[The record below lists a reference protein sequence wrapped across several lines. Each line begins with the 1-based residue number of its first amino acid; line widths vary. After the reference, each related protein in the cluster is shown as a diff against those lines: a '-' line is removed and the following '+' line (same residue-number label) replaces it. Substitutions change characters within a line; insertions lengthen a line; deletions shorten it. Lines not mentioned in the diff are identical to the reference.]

1 MPRTAYTFM
10 STSLQS
16 FKALAEP
23 FLRSDVG
30 KEWSQSPLPFGDGP
44 SVALNDS
51 FINLGL
57 QLQTCTRLLQKQ
69 QAAQL
74 HRAHHL
80 QAVSSAFGVIWRYST
95 GFSRPALPAQQFQG
109 PFYHEDRFSSHLA
122 AGECTTWG
130 SGESSGPQFPIFA
143 TLPCPTTASFNLLS
157 TFLLL
162 LTSKRLTEEWF
173 NYDRCHELFKEK
185 RLTCAPQG
193 LWELLFSMLV
203 LPYCTSCSRC
213 MRYMRYMR

>member
-1 MPRTAYTFM
+1 MDLESYKQLLLDNLRVLRPLLVEGAVPRTAYTFM

-109 PFYHEDRFSSHLA
+109 PFYHEDRFL
-122 AGECTTWG
+122 
-130 SGESSGPQFPIFA
+130 FV
-143 TLPCPTTASFNLLS
+143 TLGRRRVHYLGV
-157 TFLLL
+157 
-162 LTSKRLTEEWF
+162 R
-173 NYDRCHELFKEK
+173 
-185 RLTCAPQG
+185 
-193 LWELLFSMLV
+193 
-203 LPYCTSCSRC
+203 
-213 MRYMRYMR
+213 